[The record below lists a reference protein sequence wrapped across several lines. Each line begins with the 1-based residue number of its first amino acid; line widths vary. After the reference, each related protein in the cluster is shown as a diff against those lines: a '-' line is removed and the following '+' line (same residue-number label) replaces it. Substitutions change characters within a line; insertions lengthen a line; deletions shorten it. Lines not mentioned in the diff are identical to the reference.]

1 MITPPQLRH
10 ITRDSGELGEVEQAD
25 RRDKGNERE
34 EENKT
39 ELNQEWIHKTSVCLC
54 RRMGKTLKDVAI

>member
-39 ELNQEWIHKTSVCLC
+39 ELNQE
-54 RRMGKTLKDVAI
+54 